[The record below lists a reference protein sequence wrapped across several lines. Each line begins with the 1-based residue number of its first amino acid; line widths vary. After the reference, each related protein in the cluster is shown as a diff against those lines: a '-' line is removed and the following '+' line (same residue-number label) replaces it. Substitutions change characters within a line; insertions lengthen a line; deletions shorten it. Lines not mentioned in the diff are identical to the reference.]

1 MKISTRP
8 SMFSRESS
16 LSLSFFP
23 RRSAERLRNLEGRR
37 ERDKESGRMTRR
49 ASFDI
54 VREKGDGS
62 RRSDEQILALVR
74 RSRLYTAY
82 VPEGFPPLHRLGRK
96 TVDSPRAFATG
107 VTTVSPRFAPP
118 SSFLDFRL
126 CPRLITEMRGPFVR
140 CWASIPHR
148 IAGDLP
154 ETSFNSRPTSFNS
167 IHLPHPSS
175 FLHPNGTL
183 LGIPYY

>member
-16 LSLSFFP
+16 LSLSLLLPPQIGEEIEKFGG
-23 RRSAERLRNLEGRR
+23 EER

-74 RSRLYTAY
+74 RSRLYTAMY
-82 VPEGFPPLHRLGRK
+82 PRGFPHSIDWGGKP
-96 TVDSPRAFATG
+96 
-107 VTTVSPRFAPP
+107 
-118 SSFLDFRL
+118 
-126 CPRLITEMRGPFVR
+126 
-140 CWASIPHR
+140 SIPP
-148 IAGDLP
+148 APL
-154 ETSFNSRPTSFNS
+154 RPV
-167 IHLPHPSS
+167 
-175 FLHPNGTL
+175 
-183 LGIPYY
+183 

>member
-1 MKISTRP
+1 
-8 SMFSRESS
+8 MFSRESSLS

-23 RRSAERLRNLEGRR
+23 RRSAKRLRNLEGRR

-54 VREKGDGS
+54 VREKGDGP

-107 VTTVSPRFAPP
+107 VTAVSPRFAPP
-118 SSFLDFRL
+118 LL
-126 CPRLITEMRGPFVR
+126 LPRFSPLPAINYRN
-140 CWASIPHR
+140 
-148 IAGDLP
+148 AG
-154 ETSFNSRPTSFNS
+154 TIRS
-167 IHLPHPSS
+167 
-175 FLHPNGTL
+175 L
-183 LGIPYY
+183 LGIDPPSYRGGFARDEF